1 MDDSNQILGKFKEQF
16 PEASVVLACEED
28 VTDDGCKDLIV
39 IYTEKELTRT
49 VAVIDSG
56 DGVNYNF
63 STPIPGPIENQKIQ
77 FKNIDKEGEIEIIV
91 TGEKKGAVGYAISVS
106 YTHLEYVRNAKIGR
120 AVMDADIFITLS
132 HFKGHEST
140 GFGGALKN
148 IGMGCGSRAGKME
161 MHSAGKP
168 YVEVENC
175 IGCGNCI
182 RAVSYTHLNMN
193 QMIKNK

>member
-1 MDDSNQILGKFKEQF
+1 MDILKKFWRSVKGKCLIAVLVLLAAFEVHNALEGKEREKQITQTEARKTKREVEYAKPVDDSNQILGKFKEQF

-91 TGEKKGAVGYAISVS
+91 TGEKKGAVGYAIYRMIDGEMVD
-106 YTHLEYVRNAKIGR
+106 L
-120 AVMDADIFITLS
+120 
-132 HFKGHEST
+132 
-140 GFGGALKN
+140 FGE
-148 IGMGCGSRAGKME
+148 GMEDC
-161 MHSAGKP
+161 
-168 YVEVENC
+168 C
-175 IGCGNCI
+175 
-182 RAVSYTHLNMN
+182 
-193 QMIKNK
+193 